1 MTEGVKKT
9 DPFGSVFFYAKNRK
23 RPPDGGPY
31 LLLFLPS
38 NPEGWT
44 NELTLL
50 DKHAVPTLVCHHG
63 TDNKADAGYQTDHT
77 GAGAG
82 DVGDQRPEAA
92 DGQSG
97 TRESHD
103 DRHKTQTPF
112 QTEILILFAYQYK
125 GEGCKLCVQHRDF
138 VKRNDS

>member
-1 MTEGVKKT
+1 M
-9 DPFGSVFFYAKNRK
+9 
-23 RPPDGGPY
+23 GGQQ
-31 LLLFLPS
+31 
-38 NPEGWT
+38 NH
-44 NELTLL
+44 LTLF
-50 DKHAVPTLVCHHG
+50 DEHVVPTLGGHHG

-82 DVGDQRPEAA
+82 DVGDQSKETGG
-92 DGQSG
+92 GQGG
-97 TRESHD
+97 TCESHD

-138 VKRNDS
+138 VKRNDL